1 MLKMKFSRLFYI
13 LFLMAVLSLPRVS
26 GAASKWKSL
35 ADDGIHD
42 PESPAIGILQ
52 EPAEA
57 LSKLPQD
64 TSGNRVNWVKAIDE
78 GIINP
83 RTNIHP
89 ETKVRIWDNDVFLE
103 KTGEMPVVRFPHRAH
118 TLWLD
123 CKNCHEKYFISK
135 NGANPITMM
144 KILQGN
150 YCGRCHGAVAFPL
163 IECLRCHSVPRQKL
177 EQIKAETRKAE
188 SLKVQSRK

>member
-1 MLKMKFSRLFYI
+1 MLKIKLFRI
-13 LFLMAVLSLPRVS
+13 FFTSLLIAVLLLPLMS

-42 PESPAIGILQ
+42 PESPAIGVLQ
-52 EPAEA
+52 EPAAA
-57 LSKLPQD
+57 LSKLPPD
-64 TSGNRVNWVKAIDE
+64 TSGNMVNWVKALE
-78 GIINP
+78 KGVINP
-83 RTNIHP
+83 RTNIRP
-89 ETKVRIWDNDVFLE
+89 ETKVRIRNDDVFLE
-103 KTGEMPVVRFPHRAH
+103 QTGEMPVVRFPHRAH

-135 NGANPITMM
+135 KGANPITMM

-163 IECLRCHSVPRQKL
+163 TECDRCHSVPWQKL
-177 EQIKAETRKAE
+177 DQVKAE
-188 SLKVQSRK
+188 SRKAQAKYNK

>member
-1 MLKMKFSRLFYI
+1 MLKIKCSNIFFT
-13 LFLMAVLSLPRVS
+13 LFLMLILLLPLIS
-26 GAASKWKSL
+26 NAASKWKSL

-42 PESPAIGILQ
+42 PESPAIGVLQ
-52 EPAEA
+52 EPADA

-64 TSGNRVNWVKAIDE
+64 TSGNMVNWVKALE
-78 GIINP
+78 QGVINP
-83 RTNIHP
+83 RTNIWP
-89 ETKVRIWDNDVFLE
+89 ETKVRIRNDDVFLE
-103 KTGEMPVVRFPHRAH
+103 QTGEMPVVRFPHRAH

-135 NGANPITMM
+135 KGANPITMM

-163 IECLRCHSVPRQKL
+163 TECDRCHSVPRQKL
-177 EQIKAETRKAE
+177 EQAKAE
-188 SLKVQSRK
+188 SRKKTQAENK